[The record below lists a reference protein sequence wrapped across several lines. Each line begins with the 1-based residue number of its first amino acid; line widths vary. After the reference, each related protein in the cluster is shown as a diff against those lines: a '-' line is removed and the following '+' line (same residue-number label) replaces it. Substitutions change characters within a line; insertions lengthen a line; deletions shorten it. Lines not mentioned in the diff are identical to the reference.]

1 MKKQKA
7 EEMAEESTNDT
18 DSEGKKSEEVSMMIL
33 YVFECY

>member
-7 EEMAEESTNDT
+7 EEMAEQSTNDT
-18 DSEGKKSEEVSMMIL
+18 EDKKNEEVSMVIL

>member
-7 EEMAEESTNDT
+7 EEMAEKSTNDT
-18 DSEGKKSEEVSMMIL
+18 DSEDKKTEEVSMVFL